1 MKRLFA
7 ILIYSSFVLTASAQD
22 LTILH
27 MNDTHSH
34 VDPERGGK
42 LAGRGGVI
50 EQAAYIDSVRV
61 ADGKDNVLLLHA
73 GDFGQGSSYFTELG
87 GNIEIDILNAMK
99 FDAVC
104 LGNHEFD
111 NGIDELARR
120 VRNLNVP
127 VVCANYD
134 FSGSAL
140 EGLVKPYVI
149 LEKAGKKIGVIGLLT
164 DVTSVVDK
172 DIVDQLDYRHPAEV
186 ANEYARILKIDQR
199 CDLVICLTHLGYEG
213 ENYNDPE
220 LAASTRNV
228 DVIVGGHSHTLL
240 KDHKVVYNLDGEPVT
255 IVTDWKWGLNIGN
268 LKVDFAPQRLYG
280 KYLDLVPENVFSCG
294 GKWFPYPEY
303 SDRQGWSKV
312 LGKNSEYLIRAGE
325 KYLDYKWR
333 IVPATAYLA
342 YERTGERNIMQEPLS
357 ANRSAL
363 NALMLA
369 ELAEGKGRFVDQLI
383 DGLWH
388 LSNMPTWVLSAH
400 LPRQKS
406 KRSLPDP
413 REQLIDLGSGGLAAQ
428 VAVAWHFFHETFDK
442 VDPVISYVI
451 QEAMKKQILDPY
463 LNTAEYRPNW
473 WLGFELKESQVV
485 NNWNPWCNAD
495 VILCFL
501 LMEKDPQRLEH
512 ALRQSA
518 RSVDKFWDYV
528 KSDGACEEGP
538 AYWGHAAGK
547 LYDYLKIMSEASGGR
562 FSFFDNKQIKDM
574 GEYIS
579 RSYVKNRW
587 VVNFADASAQLS
599 YAPSVIY
606 NYGKATGS
614 EEMMDFAVYNLG
626 NTDKKVFNTPR
637 PVLAND
643 AFRSL
648 ESLSSINELDA
659 RVAELNARIESG
671 ESFDDLME
679 SLREKVPYHV
689 WYPETEFC
697 YMRND
702 SGWFL
707 AMKGGHNNESHNHND
722 IGTFTLYADGV
733 PMFVDAGVGTY
744 TKLTFSKDRYTI
756 WSMRSE
762 WHNLPV
768 INGIYQ
774 HDGAGFRS
782 SDVDVSFK
790 KNAMRFS
797 LDISGAYD
805 EEADCNSWKRDYLL
819 SGNVL
824 TITDTFSLKARDA
837 SDVENFLVQGS
848 VYLPGD
854 STPEG
859 YLVKKGET
867 VVVNSGKQML
877 LTYPSCLEPSV
888 TVKELTDPRLTNV
901 WGDSLRRISYTSSE
915 NAPLKGKYVFKVTEL

>member
-7 ILIYSSFVLTASAQD
+7 ILFFGSYVLTAFAQN

-34 VDPERGGK
+34 IDPERAGK

-50 EQAAYIDSVRV
+50 EQAAYIDSVRF
-61 ADGKDNVLLLHA
+61 ADGRENVLLLHA
-73 GDFGQGSSYFTELG
+73 GDFGQGTSYFTELG
-87 GNIEIDILNAMK
+87 GNVEIDILNAME

-120 VRNLNVP
+120 VRNLSLP

-134 FSGSAL
+134 FSGTSL

-149 LEKAGKKIGVIGLLT
+149 IEKAGRKIGIIGLLT
-164 DVTSVVDK
+164 DVTEVVDK
-172 DIVDQLDYRHPAEV
+172 NIADKLVYRHPAEV
-186 ANEYARILKIDQR
+186 ANEYARMLKIEQR

-213 ENYNDPE
+213 EDYNDSE

-240 KDHKVVYNLDGEPVT
+240 KNKKQVYNLDGEPVI
-255 IVTDWKWGLNIGN
+255 IVTDWKWGLNVGN
-268 LKVDFAPQRLYG
+268 LKVNFTPQRLYSRF
-280 KYLDLVPENVFSCG
+280 LDLVPENVFSHDG
-294 GKWFPYPEY
+294 SWFPYPKY
-303 SDRQGWSKV
+303 SDRQGWNMI
-312 LGKNSEYLIRAGE
+312 LGNNAKYLIGAGE
-325 KYLDYKWR
+325 RYLDFKWR
-333 IVPATAYLA
+333 IVPATSYLA
-342 YERTGERNIMQEPLS
+342 YERTGERNVMQEPLS
-357 ANRSAL
+357 ANRVAL

-369 ELAEGKGRFVDQLI
+369 ELAEGQGRFVDQLV

-388 LSNMPTWVLSAH
+388 LSHSPSWVLSAH
-400 LPRQKS
+400 LPRQAS

-413 REQLIDLGSGGLAAQ
+413 REQLIDLGSAGLAAQ

-442 VDPVISYVI
+442 INPVISFVI
-451 QEAMKKQILDPY
+451 EEAMKKQILDPY

-473 WLGFELKESQVV
+473 WLGFELKEGQVV

-501 LMEKDPQRLEH
+501 LMEKDPVRLER

-518 RSVDKFWDYV
+518 RSVDKFWEYI

-547 LYDYLKIMSEASGGR
+547 MYDYLKIMSEASGGR
-562 FSFFDNKQIKDM
+562 FSFFDHKQIKDM

-599 YAPSVIY
+599 FAPSVIY
-606 NYGKATGS
+606 NYGKAVGS
-614 EEMMDFAVYNLG
+614 SEMMDFAVYNLG
-626 NTDKKVFNTPR
+626 NPEKQVFNTPR
-637 PVLAND
+637 PVLSND

-648 ESLSSINELDA
+648 ESLSCMNELEA
-659 RVAELNARIESG
+659 RVAELNSRIGSG
-671 ESFDDLME
+671 ESYDDLMD
-679 SLREKVPYHV
+679 SLRKDVPDNV

-702 SGWFL
+702 SGWFV

-744 TKLTFSKDRYTI
+744 TKKTFSKDRYTI

-782 SDVDVSFK
+782 SDVAVSFK

-797 LDISGAYD
+797 LDIAGAYD
-805 EEADCNSWKRDYLL
+805 EEAECNFWKRDYLM
-819 SGNVL
+819 SGNIL
-824 TITDTFSLKARDA
+824 TITDTFSLKDREVADI
-837 SDVENFLVQGS
+837 ENFLVQGN
-848 VYLPGD
+848 VYLPGET
-854 STPEG
+854 TPEG

-867 VVVNSGKQML
+867 VVENSGKRMML
-877 LTYPSCLEPSV
+877 SYPTDMEPSV
-888 TVKELTDPRLTNV
+888 TLMELNDPRLTNV
-901 WGDSLRRISYTSSE
+901 WGDSLRRISYTSSD
-915 NAPLKGKYVFKVTEL
+915 NAPLKGKYIFKIKEL

>member
-1 MKRLFA
+1 MKRIAAIIFLSTFA
-7 ILIYSSFVLTASAQD
+7 LVAFAQN

-34 VDPERGGK
+34 VDPERGGQH
-42 LAGRGGVI
+42 AGHGGAI

-61 ADGKDNVLLLHA
+61 VDGKENVLLLHA
-73 GDFGQGSSYFTELG
+73 GDFSQGTSYFTELN
-87 GNIEIDILNAMK
+87 GNIEIDILNAME
-99 FDAVC
+99 FDASC

-111 NGIDELARR
+111 NGMDELARR
-120 VRNLNVP
+120 LGNLNVP
-127 VVCANYD
+127 VVCANYS
-134 FSGSAL
+134 FKGSPL
-140 EGLVKPYVI
+140 DGLVKPYVI
-149 LEKAGKKIGVIGLLT
+149 LEKAGKKIGIIGLLT

-172 DIVDQLDYRHPAEV
+172 DIAAQLSYRNPAEA
-186 ANEYARILKIDQR
+186 ANEYAKILKVDQR
-199 CDLVICLTHLGYEG
+199 CDLVICLTHLGFDG
-213 ENYNDPE
+213 EPYVDTE
-220 LAASTRNV
+220 LAAQTRNV
-228 DVIVGGHSHTLL
+228 DVIVGGHSHTML
-240 KDHKVVYNLDGEPVT
+240 KDLHNVYNLDGEPVT

-268 LKVDFAPQRLYG
+268 LKVNFTPQRLYG
-280 KYLDLVPENVFSCG
+280 KYLDLLPEKVFSYDG
-294 GKWFPYPEY
+294 SWFPYPAY
-303 SDRQGWSKV
+303 SDREGWAEI
-312 LGKNSEYLIRAGE
+312 LGSNADYLISVGE
-325 KYLDYKWR
+325 KYIDYKWR

-342 YERTGERNIMQEPLS
+342 YERTGERNIMQDPQS
-357 ANRSAL
+357 ANRVAL

-369 ELAEGKGRFVDQLI
+369 ELAEGKGRFVDQLV

-388 LSNMPTWVLSAH
+388 LSNSPTWVLSAH
-400 LPRQKS
+400 LPRQKT

-413 REQLIDLGSGGLAAQ
+413 REQLIDLGSGALAAQ

-442 VDPVISYVI
+442 IDPVISYVI
-451 QEAMKKQILDPY
+451 QDAVKKQILDPY

-473 WLGFELKESQVV
+473 WLGFELKEGQVV

-501 LMEKDPQRLEH
+501 LMEKDPERLDH

-518 RSVDKFWDYV
+518 RSVDKFWEYV

-547 LYDYLKIMSEASGGR
+547 LYDYLKIMSEASDGR
-562 FSFFDNKQIKDM
+562 FSFFDVKQIKDM

-599 YAPSVIY
+599 FSPSVVY
-606 NYGKATGS
+606 NYGKAVGS
-614 EEMMDFAVYNLG
+614 PEMMDFAVYNLG
-626 NTDKKVFNTPR
+626 NTSKKLFNTPR
-637 PVLAND
+637 PLLSND
-643 AFRSL
+643 VFRSL
-648 ESLSSINELDA
+648 ESLTCINDLET
-659 RVAELNARIESG
+659 RVNELNARIEAG
-671 ESFDDLME
+671 ESFDTLME
-679 SLREKVPYHV
+679 SLRKSVPYNV

-702 SGWFL
+702 DGWFV

-744 TKLTFSKDRYTI
+744 TKQTFSKDRYTI

-768 INGIYQ
+768 INGVYQ
-774 HDGAGFRS
+774 HDGAEFRS
-782 SDVDVSFK
+782 SDVSVSFK
-790 KNAMRFS
+790 PKSRRFS

-805 EEADCNSWKRDYLL
+805 EEADCKYWKRDYQLN
-819 SGNVL
+819 GNAMI
-824 TITDTFSLKARDA
+824 ITDTYSLKERGAA
-837 SDVENFLVQGS
+837 DVENFLVQGD

-854 STPEG
+854 TTPTG
-859 YLVKKGET
+859 YLVKNGET
-867 VVVNSGKQML
+867 VVINSGKQML
-877 LTYPSCLEPSV
+877 LTYPVAMKPSV
-888 TVKELTDPRLTNV
+888 TVKELSDPRLTNV
-901 WGDSLRRISYTSSE
+901 WGGSLRRISYTTDD
-915 NAPLKGKYVFKVTEL
+915 NAPLKGKYVFTIKEL

>member
-1 MKRLFA
+1 MKRFAA
-7 ILIYSSFVLTASAQD
+7 ILFLSISAFVSSAQN
-22 LTILH
+22 LTVLH

-42 LAGRGGVI
+42 LAGHGGAI

-61 ADGKDNVLLLHA
+61 ADGRENVLLLHA
-73 GDFGQGSSYFTELG
+73 GDFSQGTSYFTELD
-87 GNIEIDILNAMK
+87 GNIEIDILNAME

-120 VRNLNVP
+120 VRNLSIP
-127 VVCANYD
+127 VLCANYD
-134 FSGSAL
+134 FSGTSL
-140 EGLVKPYVI
+140 EGLVKPYIV
-149 LEKAGKKIGVIGLLT
+149 LEKAGRKIGIIGLLT

-172 DIVDQLDYRHPAEV
+172 DIADQLEYRHPAEV
-186 ANEYARILKIDQR
+186 ANEYARMLKIDQR

-213 ENYNDPE
+213 EVYNDPQ

-240 KDHKVVYNLDGEPVT
+240 KKYKQVYNLDGEPVT
-255 IVTDWKWGLNIGN
+255 IVTDWKWGLNVGN
-268 LKVDFAPQRLYG
+268 LKVNFTPQRLYG
-280 KYLDLVPENVFSCG
+280 KYLDLLPGKVFSYDG
-294 GKWFPYPEY
+294 SWFPYPVY
-303 SDRQGWSKV
+303 SDREGWEKM
-312 LGKNSEYLIRAGE
+312 LGSNADYLIAAGE
-325 KYLDYKWR
+325 RYLDFEWR
-333 IVPATAYLA
+333 IVPATSYLA
-342 YERTGERNIMQEPLS
+342 YERTGERTIMQEPLS
-357 ANRSAL
+357 ANRVAL

-369 ELAEGKGRFVDQLI
+369 ELAEGKGRFVDQLV
-383 DGLWH
+383 DGMWH

-400 LPRQKS
+400 LPRQKTG
-406 KRSLPDP
+406 RSLPDP

-428 VAVAWHFFHETFDK
+428 IAVAWHFFHETFDK
-442 VDPVISYVI
+442 IDPVISFVI
-451 QEAMKKQILDPY
+451 EEAMKKQILDPY

-473 WLGFELKESQVV
+473 WLAFELKEGQVV

-501 LMEKDPQRLEH
+501 LMERDPERLEH

-518 RSVDKFWDYV
+518 RSVDKFWEYV

-547 LYDYLKIMSEASGGR
+547 FYDYLKIMYEASEGR
-562 FSFFDNKQIKDM
+562 FTFFDYPQIKDM

-579 RSYVKNRW
+579 RSYVRNRW

-599 YAPSVIY
+599 FTPSVIY
-606 NYGKATGS
+606 NYGKSVGS
-614 EEMMDFAVYNLG
+614 DEMMDFAVYNLG
-626 NTDKKVFNTPR
+626 NTEKKVFNTPR
-637 PVLAND
+637 PLLSTD

-648 ESLSSINELDA
+648 ESLSCMNELVA
-659 RVAELNARIESG
+659 RVTELNARIEAG
-671 ESFDDLME
+671 ESFDDVSE
-679 SLREKVPYHV
+679 SLRKNVPHHV

-722 IGTFTLYADGV
+722 IGTFTLYLDGV

-744 TKLTFSKDRYTI
+744 TKKTFSKDRYTI

-774 HDGAGFRS
+774 HDGAGFKS
-782 SDVDVSFK
+782 SGVAVSFK
-790 KNAMRFS
+790 KNAMRFT
-797 LDISGAYD
+797 LDIAGAYD
-805 EEADCNSWKRDYLL
+805 EEADCKSWRRDYLL
-819 SGNVL
+819 AEDIL
-824 TITDTFSLKARDA
+824 TITETYSLKTRGAA
-837 SDVENFLVQGS
+837 DVENFLVQGN
-848 VYLPGD
+848 VYLPGEV
-854 STPEG
+854 TPDG
-859 YLVKKGET
+859 YVVRSGET
-867 VVVNSGKQML
+867 VIINSDKTML
-877 LTYPSCLEPSV
+877 LTYPAEMKPSV

-915 NAPLKGKYVFKVTEL
+915 NAPLKGKYVFKMKEL